1 MANCRQSWHH
11 FLIPNGA
18 VFKVEVTLMAA
29 KKKTKTKAKKK
40 KKATSARKAVSRK
53 KATPRKATAKKKAK
67 TKTAPGTKRVVAR
80 KPAPMPAAVPVAPPG
95 TERIG
100 IVTHYYSHLSVAI
113 VQLETGTLR
122 VGDVIHIKGHTS
134 DFSQPV
140 ESMEID
146 HVHVSECRPGQS
158 FGLRVKEHARE
169 HDVVY
174 KAKP

>member
-1 MANCRQSWHH
+1 M
-11 FLIPNGA
+11 P
-18 VFKVEVTLMAA
+18 
-29 KKKTKTKAKKK
+29 
-40 KKATSARKAVSRK
+40 
-53 KATPRKATAKKKAK
+53 
-67 TKTAPGTKRVVAR
+67 
-80 KPAPMPAAVPVAPPG
+80 KPAAPAIPPG
-95 TERIG
+95 TEPIG

-113 VQLETGTLR
+113 VQLETGNLR
-122 VGDVIHIKGHTS
+122 VGDFIHIKGHTS

-146 HVHVSECRPGQS
+146 HVHVSEARPSQS

>member
-1 MANCRQSWHH
+1 
-11 FLIPNGA
+11 
-18 VFKVEVTLMAA
+18 MAA

-53 KATPRKATAKKKAK
+53 KAAPRKKTAVKKKAR
-67 TKTAPGTKRVVAR
+67 TKTAPGKKRIAAR

-113 VQLETGTLR
+113 VQLETGAMR

-146 HVHVSECRPGQS
+146 HVHVGEARPGQS

>member
-1 MANCRQSWHH
+1 MA
-11 FLIPNGA
+11 
-18 VFKVEVTLMAA
+18 T
-29 KKKTKTKAKKK
+29 
-40 KKATSARKAVSRK
+40 
-53 KATPRKATAKKKAK
+53 KKKAK
-67 TKTAPGTKRVVAR
+67 TTTKKKKTSTAKVAVRKKTVGKKVAAKKKSAVKAKAAPGKKRIVGRA
-80 KPAPMPAAVPVAPPG
+80 PAPMPKPAAPAIPPG

-113 VQLETGTLR
+113 VQLETGNLR

-146 HVHVSECRPGQS
+146 HVHVSEARPGQS

-169 HDVVY
+169 HDGVY
-174 KAKP
+174 KAKS

>member
-1 MANCRQSWHH
+1 M
-11 FLIPNGA
+11 P
-18 VFKVEVTLMAA
+18 
-29 KKKTKTKAKKK
+29 
-40 KKATSARKAVSRK
+40 
-53 KATPRKATAKKKAK
+53 
-67 TKTAPGTKRVVAR
+67 
-80 KPAPMPAAVPVAPPG
+80 KPAVPAIPPG

-100 IVTHYYSHLSVAI
+100 IVTHYYSHLTVAI
-113 VQLETGTLR
+113 VQLEAGNLR

-146 HVHVSECRPGQS
+146 HVHVNEARPGQS

-174 KAKP
+174 KTKS

>member
-1 MANCRQSWHH
+1 
-11 FLIPNGA
+11 
-18 VFKVEVTLMAA
+18 MAA
-29 KKKTKTKAKKK
+29 KKKAKNKAKKK
-40 KKATSARKAVSRK
+40 KTTAPKAAVRK
-53 KATPRKATAKKKAK
+53 KTAGKKVAAKKKTAVK
-67 TKTAPGTKRVVAR
+67 ARAAPGKKRVAAR
-80 KPAPMPAAVPVAPPG
+80 APAPMPKPAAPAIPPG

-113 VQLETGTLR
+113 LKLETGSLR

-146 HVHVSECRPGQS
+146 HVHVNEARPGQS

-174 KAKP
+174 KTKQ

>member
-1 MANCRQSWHH
+1 MATKKKAKTTTKKKKTSTSKV
-11 FLIPNGA
+11 A
-18 VFKVEVTLMAA
+18 VRKKTGGKKVAA
-29 KKKTKTKAKKK
+29 KKKTAVKAK
-40 KKATSARKAVSRK
+40 A
-53 KATPRKATAKKKAK
+53 
-67 TKTAPGTKRVVAR
+67 APKPKRAAAR
-80 KPAPMPAAVPVAPPG
+80 KPAPMPKPAAPAIPPG
-95 TERIG
+95 TEPIG

-113 VQLETGTLR
+113 VQLETGNLC
-122 VGDVIHIKGHTS
+122 VGDFIHIKGHTS

-146 HVHVSECRPGQS
+146 RVHVSEARPGQS